1 MDKRFAQPPAAP
13 IVETASTGE
22 YYAELVCSR
31 VGVTDVAIRAAYAAV
46 PRERFLGP
54 GPWLVASGLGRYIQ
68 TPSADPAF
76 IYDDVVVGLAPERML
91 NNGEPSFHANCL
103 RAAAIRPGET
113 VVHVGAGVGY
123 YSAIMAELAGP
134 RGRVHAIEIEPVLA
148 ARAAAALQA
157 WPQAEVHAR
166 SGLEAPFPDADVIYV
181 NAGVSG
187 LAQPWLEAIRP
198 GGRMIVPMAS
208 GWKGAMFLFTAR
220 TPRMFEARVVS
231 PTAIIPCVGGQDE
244 MMAQRLAKAFE
255 GSGGATAYNPFALPP
270 VRSLWRGTPPDSSC
284 WLEGDGWWLST
295 EPLPPANPN

>member
-1 MDKRFAQPPAAP
+1 MDKPFAQPPAAP
-13 IVETASTGE
+13 IVQPESAGE

-31 VGVTDVAIRAAYAAV
+31 VGVTDAAIRAAYAAV

-54 GPWLVASGLGRYIQ
+54 GPWLVASGIGRYIR

-76 IYDDVVVGLAPERML
+76 IYGDVVVGLIPERML

-134 RGRVHAIEIEPVLA
+134 VGHVHAIEIDPDLA
-148 ARAAAALQA
+148 ARAAAALEA
-157 WPQAEVHAR
+157 WPQAEAHAR
-166 SGLEAPFPDADVIYV
+166 SGLEPPFPEVDVIYV
-181 NAGVSG
+181 NAGVTG
-187 LAQPWLEAIRP
+187 LAKPWLDAIRP
-198 GGRMIVPMAS
+198 GGRMIVPLTT
-208 GWKGAMFLFTAR
+208 GWKGAVFLFMAR

-244 MMAQRLAKAFE
+244 EMGKRLARAFE
-255 GSGGATAYNPFALPP
+255 GQAAQPFNPFALPP
-270 VRSLWRGTPPDSSC
+270 VKSLWVGTPPDSSC

-295 EPLPPANPN
+295 EPLPPVNPN